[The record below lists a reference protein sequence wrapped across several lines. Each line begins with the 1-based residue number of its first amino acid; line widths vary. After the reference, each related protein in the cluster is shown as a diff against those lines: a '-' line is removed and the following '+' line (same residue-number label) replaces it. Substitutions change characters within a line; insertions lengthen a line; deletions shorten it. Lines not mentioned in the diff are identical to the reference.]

1 MEAAVSD
8 RIDRL
13 LNFEVS
19 ILDLIVLA
27 LIVGIPY
34 GLVGVIWAFT
44 HTGHLSYLSGADKV
58 FSFLGEIVAW
68 PVLLFADVCL
78 R

>member
-1 MEAAVSD
+1 MFD
-8 RIDRL
+8 RISKVLD
-13 LNFEVS
+13 FKVS

-27 LIVGIPY
+27 LVVGIPY
-34 GLVGVIWAFT
+34 GLVGVVWAFT
-44 HTGHLSYLSGADKV
+44 HTEHLSYMSGADKL

-68 PVLLFADVCL
+68 PVLLVADVCL

>member
-1 MEAAVSD
+1 MLD
-8 RIDRL
+8 RIDKV
-13 LNFEVS
+13 LNFKVS

-27 LIVGIPY
+27 LLVGIPY
-34 GLVGVIWAFT
+34 GLVGVVWAFT
-44 HTGHLSYLSGADKV
+44 HTEHLSYMSGADKL

-68 PVLLFADVCL
+68 PVLLVTDVCL